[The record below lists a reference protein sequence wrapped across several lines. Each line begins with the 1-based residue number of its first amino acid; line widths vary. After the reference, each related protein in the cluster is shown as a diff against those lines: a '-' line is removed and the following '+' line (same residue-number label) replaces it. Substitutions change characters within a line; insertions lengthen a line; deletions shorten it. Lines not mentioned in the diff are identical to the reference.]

1 MVLPDYK
8 NKESA
13 IMDTYFAPAKRI
25 ERRILRNQIESI
37 CNSVVMDTLLTAS
50 NGLMVVVN
58 DARQIVALNKSF
70 IQTLG
75 ISDPEQALG
84 LRLGETL
91 HCKYAFDEPNGCGT
105 TKYCSSCGAVIAIL
119 AAIDDNKACE
129 KICAVTIEKH
139 GKSSDICL
147 LVRAL
152 PLVVDGN
159 RWVLVY
165 AQDVSQ
171 QQFWANLEN
180 AFFHDL
186 NNMICAMKNYSSYLH
201 DQMPVNPY
209 SLRQKMLAERMFQEV
224 RMQGKLSHL
233 KSTESIVDINATSLV
248 NIRNQAFNIVLVSNA
263 MDGKTIKEE
272 SPADELTFETD
283 AMLVSKVLINM
294 LLNALEATEPGGH
307 VIFRTLVE
315 DARVTWQVWN
325 SAVIPDNIQLRIFQ
339 RFFSTKHEL
348 GHGLGTYS
356 MKLFGEECLGGKVS
370 FTSTADEGTV
380 FSFSLPV

>member
-1 MVLPDYK
+1 
-8 NKESA
+8 
-13 IMDTYFAPAKRI
+13 MDTYFAPSARV
-25 ERRILRNQIESI
+25 ERKILRNQIASI
-37 CNSVVMDTLLTAS
+37 CNSTVMDTLLTAA
-50 NGLMVVVN
+50 NGLMAVIN
-58 DARQIVALNKSF
+58 EARQIVALNQAF
-70 IQTLG
+70 MQTLG
-75 ISDPEQALG
+75 ISDPEKTLG

-91 HCKYAFDEPNGCGT
+91 HCRYAFDEPNGCGT
-105 TKYCSSCGAVIAIL
+105 TKYCSSCGAIIAML
-119 AAIDDNKACE
+119 AAIDDNKPCE
-129 KICAVTIEKH
+129 KICAVTISKH

-159 RWVLVY
+159 RWVLIY

-186 NNMICAMKNYSSYLH
+186 NNMICAMKNYSNFLH
-201 DQMPVNPY
+201 DQLPVNPY
-209 SLRQKMLAERMFQEV
+209 SFRQKMLAERMFQEV
-224 RMQGKLSHL
+224 RMQGKLSQL
-233 KSTESIVDINATSLV
+233 KNTENIVTINPTTLSNV
-248 NIRNQAFNIVLVSNA
+248 RNQVFNIVLVSNA

-272 SPADELTFETD
+272 CPTETFSFNTD

-294 LLNALEATEPGGH
+294 LLNALEATETGGQ
-307 VIFRTLVE
+307 VIFRAMVE
-315 DARVTWQVWN
+315 ETGITWQVWN

-339 RFFSTKHEL
+339 RFFSTKSEF

-370 FTSTADEGTV
+370 FTSTAEEGTT
-380 FSFSLPV
+380 FIFSLRT